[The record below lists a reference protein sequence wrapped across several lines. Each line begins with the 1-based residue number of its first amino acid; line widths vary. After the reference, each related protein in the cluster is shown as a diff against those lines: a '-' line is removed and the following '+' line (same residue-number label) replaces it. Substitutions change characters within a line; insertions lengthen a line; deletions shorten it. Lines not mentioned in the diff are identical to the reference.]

1 MDCSVNSS
9 ANSSD
14 PEVEYEP
21 LSLKWVQQTYGL
33 PKPPDKSTESQQKSV
48 KSKANKKIELELKDM
63 SDQSQLDSILE
74 PTADVQG
81 YHLKRLKNMRQEF
94 EHIKKLGRGNFKIR
108 DLEILIKKWFL
119 ELDRITESQNLQAE
133 LLEENIRDL
142 YQLYLKNLENEKQVV
157 EQYRRTVVLLNKRL
171 DRKTRIIAKLREDKM
186 MLQQWISSTYKAIS
200 IFTKDAESS
209 YSFGIDHVVKVS
221 RKPSMPKIRNIQ
233 THLLYLLQKYLSST
247 EKMDDE

>member
-33 PKPPDKSTESQQKSV
+33 PKPPDKST
-48 KSKANKKIELELKDM
+48 
-63 SDQSQLDSILE
+63 DQSQLDSILE
-74 PTADVQG
+74 PTANVQG
-81 YHLKRLKNMRQEF
+81 YHSKRLKNLRQEF

-108 DLEILIKKWFL
+108 DMEILIKKWFL

-142 YQLYLKNLENEKQVV
+142 YELYLKNLENEKQVV
-157 EQYRRTVVLLNKRL
+157 QQYRRTVVLLNKRL

>member
-1 MDCSVNSS
+1 M
-9 ANSSD
+9 
-14 PEVEYEP
+14 
-21 LSLKWVQQTYGL
+21 
-33 PKPPDKSTESQQKSV
+33 
-48 KSKANKKIELELKDM
+48 
-63 SDQSQLDSILE
+63 
-74 PTADVQG
+74 
-81 YHLKRLKNMRQEF
+81 
-94 EHIKKLGRGNFKIR
+94 
-108 DLEILIKKWFL
+108 
-119 ELDRITESQNLQAE
+119 DRITESQNLQAE

>member
-1 MDCSVNSS
+1 MNSS

-33 PKPPDKSTESQQKSV
+33 PKPPDESTESQRNYV

-74 PTADVQG
+74 PTANVQG
-81 YHLKRLKNMRQEF
+81 YHSKRLKNMRQEF

-108 DLEILIKKWFL
+108 DLEILIKRWFL

-133 LLEENIRDL
+133 LLEENVRDL
-142 YQLYLKNLENEKQVV
+142 YELYLKNLENEKQVV